1 MKIFRK
7 AVLVIHG
14 FSGSLAENEFLIN
27 ELETY
32 KNFDVYAWTLPAHE
46 KHIIRKVIA
55 ADWINAVDKQME
67 FLIDHGYKKIY
78 VIGHSMGGVLA
89 GYLASRYKQIKKV
102 VFLSAAYDYISTEQN
117 IDDLRLKNIRNLRTS
132 ETAYKN
138 FFVKL
143 IKVPITTA
151 FQFRILIKK
160 YKECIKDVKQET
172 LVLHGNKDEV
182 VPYSTMDYIKENI
195 GSKKVTFTTIDEG
208 RHITVRSRK
217 QNEVIDYIKS
227 FLIGGLKWKYKK
239 KKEL

>member
-1 MKIFRK
+1 MKLFRK
-7 AVLVIHG
+7 AILVIHG
-14 FSGSLAENEFLIN
+14 FSGGLCDNEFLVN

-46 KHIIRKVIA
+46 KHIIRKVTVD
-55 ADWINAVDKQME
+55 DWTNAVDKQME
-67 FLIDHGYKKIY
+67 FLINHGYKKIY

-89 GYLASRYKQIKKV
+89 GYLASKYKQVKKV

-117 IDDLRLKNIRNLRTS
+117 IDDFRLKNIRNLKTS

-138 FFVKL
+138 FFIKL

-151 FQFRILIKK
+151 IQFRILIKK
-160 YKECIKDVKQET
+160 YKDCIKDVKQET

-182 VPYSTMDYIKENI
+182 VPYSTIDYIKENI